1 MTSQRLKA
9 EVGIPGKCALGA
21 CPIGMIG
28 PARGLLG
35 RGGRS
40 KPRESLPRLHPGR
53 RRSLG
58 LALWRRSTEGARA
71 REPVPWGSG
80 GSSTPLLMPR
90 TTTVS

>member
-35 RGGRS
+35 RGRGARSRGRS
-40 KPRESLPRLHPGR
+40 CRGCTQDGEGHLGSPCCAGLPRGPGR
-53 RRSLG
+53 VSPFRGIQADRQRRY
-58 LALWRRSTEGARA
+58 
-71 REPVPWGSG
+71 
-80 GSSTPLLMPR
+80 
-90 TTTVS
+90 